1 MIDCIDY
8 VITHKP
14 YHVDQSDMY
23 RKLCVGDYYELL
35 CLSEKSGSNI
45 SEYNDRLNELTGL
58 YWIWKN
64 MDDEYVGLSH
74 YRRFFVKDGKRLD
87 RKTVENILNH
97 DGYDLIIHPL
107 LELRW
112 RVVHNISLIVGDELT
127 IRTYDLI
134 EHALKEK
141 HPEYMDA
148 FEDVMRSSKFYPKN
162 MFVCRRE
169 IMDLFCEW
177 LFSFII
183 DVTDKVDVTGRS
195 EYEKRVCG
203 YFGETMWTVW
213 LRKQN
218 LKIYEMPIMTR

>member
-1 MIDCIDY
+1 MIDCTNY

-14 YHVDQSDMY
+14 YPVDQDDLY
-23 RKLCVGDYYELL
+23 RELCVGSYVDPGALTERVG
-35 CLSEKSGSNI
+35 ENI

-64 MDDEYVGLSH
+64 TKDEYVGLSH
-74 YRRFFVKDGKRLD
+74 YRRYFMKDGKRLD
-87 RKTVENILNH
+87 RETVEKILVS

-107 LELRW
+107 LDLRW

-134 EHALKEK
+134 EQALKEK
-141 HPEYMDA
+141 HPDYRDA
-148 FEDVMRSSKFYPKN
+148 FEDVMRGSKFYPKN

-169 IMDLFCEW
+169 VMDRFCEW

-218 LKIYEMPIMTR
+218 LKIYEMPIVTR